1 MKRIFITGLALLGLM
16 KAYAQA
22 EKEQDSTA
30 YKNRKLK
37 IEEIDLVSSYYRQN
51 GNNAVVTGGIG
62 SEKLTDISNI
72 IDLNLVK
79 YGENGIKH
87 NYNIEVGVDHYTSAS
102 SDRVDLQ
109 ANSSASSSDTRFYP
123 SLNYIRENEQ
133 KGTTLGVGLSSSTE
147 YDYQSFGGNI
157 SYAKKTN
164 DRNGEFTARLNVFL
178 DQVKMVAPIELR
190 NDPDTKASGNSARN
204 TFAGSLS
211 YSQVINAD
219 FQLLFQADIVSQ
231 QGYLALPFH
240 RVYFTDGSVHQ
251 EKLPDSRLK
260 IPLAIRGSYFLGDNI
275 IIRGYYRFY
284 SDDWGI
290 TSHTA
295 NIEIPIKLSPFFSV
309 SPFYRY
315 YNQTAARYFDAFQ
328 SHNALDEFYTSNYD
342 LSKFNS
348 NFIGM
353 GIHITPI
360 NGIFGIKELAMLE
373 IRYGHY
379 IRSTNLDSD
388 IISINLKFK

>member
-16 KAYAQA
+16 RVYAQTDR
-22 EKEQDSTA
+22 EQDSTA
-30 YKNRKLK
+30 YKTKKLQ
-37 IEEIDLVSSYYRQN
+37 IEEINLVSSYYTQN
-51 GNNAVVTGGIG
+51 GNNAVVTGGVG

-72 IDLNLVK
+72 IDVNLVK
-79 YGENGIKH
+79 YGQNGIKH
-87 NYNIEVGVDHYTSAS
+87 NYNVEVGIDHYSSAS

-109 ANSSASSSDTRFYP
+109 ANSSASSADIRVYP
-123 SLNYIRENEQ
+123 SLNYVRENEE
-133 KGTTLGVGLSSSTE
+133 KGTALGIGISSSTE

-164 DRNGEFTARLNVFL
+164 DKNGEFTARFQAYL

-190 NDPDTKASGNSARN
+190 NDPATQSSGTNSRN
-204 TFAGSLS
+204 TFVGSLS
-211 YSQVINAD
+211 YSQIINSN

-251 EKLPDSRLK
+251 EKLPESRLK
-260 IPLAIRGSYFLGDNI
+260 IPIAVRGSYFIGDNI
-275 IIRGYYRFY
+275 ILRGYYRFY
-284 SDDWGI
+284 TDDWGI

-295 NIEIPIKLSPFFSV
+295 NIEVPVKLSAFLSI

-315 YNQTAARYFDAFQ
+315 YTQTAAKHFDGYQ
-328 SHNALDEFYTSNYD
+328 LHNSLDEFYTSNYD
-342 LSKFNS
+342 LSKFDS
-348 NFIGM
+348 SFIGL
-353 GIHITPI
+353 GFHIAPI
-360 NGIFGIKELAMLE
+360 NGILGIQRLTMLE

-379 IRSTNLDSD
+379 MRSTNLNSD
-388 IISINLKFK
+388 IVSINLKFK